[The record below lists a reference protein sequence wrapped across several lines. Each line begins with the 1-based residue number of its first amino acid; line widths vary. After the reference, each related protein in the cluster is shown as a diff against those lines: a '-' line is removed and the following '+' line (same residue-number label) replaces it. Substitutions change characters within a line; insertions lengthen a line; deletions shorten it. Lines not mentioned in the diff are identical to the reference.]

1 MPHSLYQENPFNFTG
16 MPRLDRE
23 LGRGQYGVV
32 YGCESWGGFR
42 PCAVKSLVP
51 LDEKHWN
58 DLAMEF
64 HYTRLVHMAFF
75 S

>member
-1 MPHSLYQENPFNFTG
+1 

-64 HYTRLVHMAFF
+64 HYTRFVPMAFF
-75 S
+75 SLVLTLMA

>member
-1 MPHSLYQENPFNFTG
+1 MPHNLSRYPPYVPVSPG
-16 MPRLDRE
+16 MPRLGRE

-32 YGCESWGGFR
+32 YGCDAWGGHR

-64 HYTRLVHMAFF
+64 HYTR
-75 S
+75 

>member
-1 MPHSLYQENPFNFTG
+1 

-64 HYTRLVHMAFF
+64 HYTRYDILIIFCLYQTILMF
-75 S
+75 SNLLID

>member
-1 MPHSLYQENPFNFTG
+1 MIMFLFEG
-16 MPRLDRE
+16 MPRLERE

-32 YGCESWGGFR
+32 YGCAAWGGCR

-64 HYTRLVHMAFF
+64 HYTR
-75 S
+75 